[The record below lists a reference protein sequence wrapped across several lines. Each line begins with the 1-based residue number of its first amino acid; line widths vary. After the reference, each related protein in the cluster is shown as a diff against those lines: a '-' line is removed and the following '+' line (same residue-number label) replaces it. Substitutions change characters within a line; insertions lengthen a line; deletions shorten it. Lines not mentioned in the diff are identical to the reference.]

1 MLDLVAPVGV
11 GRELV
16 RGRMQARFDEAGAGT
31 QTHLLT
37 GYWRAQPGL
46 PEPGKKAKISVVSRV
61 IVGIADSVR
70 RRF

>member
-11 GRELV
+11 GRV
-16 RGRMQARFDEAGAGT
+16 RGRMQTRFDEAGPGT
-31 QTHLLT
+31 QTQT
-37 GYWRAQPGL
+37 GDCRAQPGL
-46 PEPGKKAKISVVSRV
+46 PEPGKKAKISVVSQV

>member
-11 GRELV
+11 GRV
-16 RGRMQARFDEAGAGT
+16 RGRMQTRLDEAGPVRKRKLVIAG
-31 QTHLLT
+31 HNLC
-37 GYWRAQPGL
+37 L
-46 PEPGKKAKISVVSRV
+46 PEPGKKAKISVASRV

>member
-16 RGRMQARFDEAGAGT
+16 RGRIQARFDEAGAGT

-37 GYWRAQPGL
+37 GYWRAQTCLARTWEKSKNFRCLASHRGNC
-46 PEPGKKAKISVVSRV
+46 G
-61 IVGIADSVR
+61 
-70 RRF
+70 